1 MWEVQNFESTF
12 PTSHACNA
20 DCFHDSPFQL
30 YQAHEFLVPAS
41 PQANANHGLK
51 WAHLRGPVKWV
62 QLELL
67 VEMDDFIIHTCIASY
82 PGLGTR
88 LIHVACIIEI
98 FCPCTCIKGRS
109 CTKLTFHK
117 TLPTIWSFCHVFYSA
132 NTDKVGAPIM
142 RQHVLW
148 MLTTEKPSFRV
159 CYHKML
165 EFDLSVWGL

>member
-1 MWEVQNFESTF
+1 MTKIKHLNHSTGLFTGNETNSCLYNVETDTCNSTTSGYDEQECIRIGPFLCTLNTYQWQWRNCNTSFVSLRQLLALPSNEGHQWLLSMWEVQNFESTF

-67 VEMDDFIIHTCIASY
+67 VEMDDLLY
-82 PGLGTR
+82 
-88 LIHVACIIEI
+88 IHV
-98 FCPCTCIKGRS
+98 
-109 CTKLTFHK
+109 
-117 TLPTIWSFCHVFYSA
+117 
-132 NTDKVGAPIM
+132 
-142 RQHVLW
+142 
-148 MLTTEKPSFRV
+148 
-159 CYHKML
+159 
-165 EFDLSVWGL
+165 